1 MNWLFFSIATAL
13 LWGTAE
19 LFYKKGAQPD
29 EKYSHLKISVWVG
42 VVMGAHAIY
51 TLLTQDIGYN
61 PANLLIYLPVS
72 LFYIFSMT
80 FSYFGM
86 RFLEES
92 ISDPIENTAG
102 VICVL
107 LFAIFMGDEFSALTW
122 IAVAVITLGVVGV
135 SYIENRGETPRKK
148 LLGKKLAI
156 VAFCMPFVYAL
167 LDAFGTFL
175 DDAFFLVEDIAN
187 APFVDVTEETI
198 EAVANPSYELPFAL
212 FALFM
217 GDEFS
222 WLTWLSVGVITVGV
236 VGVSYLEN
244 HGETTR
250 KKNYGK
256 ALAIISFCMPFVY
269 ALLDAFGTFLDD
281 AFFLIEDVA
290 SSPLV
295 DVTEETIEAVANTSY
310 ELTFALFALCLFI
323 FMKSKK
329 VKFGSVPQHK
339 DKILAAVFETAGQ
352 FTYVYALGG
361 VDAVAAPIL
370 SSVCVVSLLL
380 SRIFLKEKLS
390 WKTYA
395 FIAVV
400 IVGIL
405 LLAVSEEL

>member
-19 LFYKKGAQPD
+19 LFYKKGAQPN
-29 EKYSHLKISVWVG
+29 EKYSHLKICVWVG

-61 PANLLIYLPVS
+61 PVNLLIYLPVS
-72 LFYIFSMT
+72 LFYIVSMA

-102 VICVL
+102 VICAL
-107 LFAIFMGDEFSALTW
+107 LFVIFLQEEISALTW
-122 IAVAVITLGVVGV
+122 VAIGIITVGVLGV
-135 SYIENRGETPRKK
+135 SFLENRGETQRKK
-148 LLGKKLAI
+148 TYGKTLAI

-167 LDAFGTFL
+167 LDAVGTFL
-175 DDAFFLVEDIAN
+175 DDAFFLVEDIAS
-187 APFVDVTEETI
+187 APF
-198 EAVANPSYELPFAL
+198 
-212 FALFM
+212 
-217 GDEFS
+217 
-222 WLTWLSVGVITVGV
+222 
-236 VGVSYLEN
+236 
-244 HGETTR
+244 
-250 KKNYGK
+250 
-256 ALAIISFCMPFVY
+256 
-269 ALLDAFGTFLDD
+269 
-281 AFFLIEDVA
+281 
-290 SSPLV
+290 V

-310 ELTFALFALCLFI
+310 ELTFALFALGLFI
-323 FMKSKK
+323 FMKAKK
-329 VKFGSVPQHK
+329 VKFGPVPQHK

-380 SRIFLKEKLS
+380 SRIFLKEKLN
-390 WKTYA
+390 WKTYV

-400 IVGIL
+400 IFGIL
-405 LLAVSEEL
+405 LMAVAEEL

>member
-1 MNWLFFSIATAL
+1 MSWLFFSVATAV

-19 LFYKKGAQPD
+19 LFYKKGALPN
-29 EKYSHLKISVWVG
+29 ERYSHLKICVWVG
-42 VVMGAHAIY
+42 VVMGAHALF

-61 PANLLIYLPVS
+61 PVNLLIYLPVS
-72 LFYIFSMT
+72 AFYIISMA

-102 VICVL
+102 VICTL
-107 LFAIFMGDEFSALTW
+107 LFVIFLKEEISSLTW
-122 IAVAVITLGVVGV
+122 VAIGIITIGVLGV
-135 SYIENRGETPRKK
+135 SFLENHGETVRKK
-148 LLGKKLAI
+148 TYGKVLAL
-156 VAFCMPFVYAL
+156 VAFIMPFLYAL
-167 LDAFGTFL
+167 LDAVGTFL

-198 EAVANPSYELPFAL
+198 EAVAN
-212 FALFM
+212 
-217 GDEFS
+217 
-222 WLTWLSVGVITVGV
+222 
-236 VGVSYLEN
+236 
-244 HGETTR
+244 
-250 KKNYGK
+250 
-256 ALAIISFCMPFVY
+256 
-269 ALLDAFGTFLDD
+269 
-281 AFFLIEDVA
+281 
-290 SSPLV
+290 
-295 DVTEETIEAVANTSY
+295 TSY
-310 ELTFALFALCLFI
+310 ELTFAMFALGLFI

-329 VKFGSVPQHK
+329 VKFGPVPQHK

-361 VDAVAAPIL
+361 VDAIAAPIL

-400 IVGIL
+400 IFGIL
-405 LLAVSEEL
+405 LLAVAEEL

>member
-1 MNWLFFSIATAL
+1 MSWLFFSIATAL

-19 LFYKKGAQPD
+19 LFYKKGARPD
-29 EKYSHLKISVWVG
+29 EKYSHLKICVWVG
-42 VVMGAHAIY
+42 VIMGAHAIF

-61 PANLLIYLPVS
+61 PVNLLVYAPVS
-72 LFYIFSMT
+72 LFYIISMA

-107 LFAIFMGDEFSALTW
+107 LFALFMGDEFSMLTW
-122 IAVAVITLGVVGV
+122 IAVGVITVGVVGV
-135 SYIENRGETPRKK
+135 SYLENSGATTRKK
-148 LLGKKLAI
+148 TYGKTLAI
-156 VAFCMPFVYAL
+156 VSFIMPFLYAL

-175 DDAFFLVEDIAN
+175 DDAFFLVEDISA
-187 APFVDVTEETI
+187 T
-198 EAVANPSYELPFAL
+198 
-212 FALFM
+212 
-217 GDEFS
+217 
-222 WLTWLSVGVITVGV
+222 
-236 VGVSYLEN
+236 
-244 HGETTR
+244 
-250 KKNYGK
+250 
-256 ALAIISFCMPFVY
+256 
-269 ALLDAFGTFLDD
+269 
-281 AFFLIEDVA
+281 
-290 SSPLV
+290 PLV

-310 ELTFALFALCLFI
+310 ELTFALFALFLFL
-323 FMKSKK
+323 FMKAKK
-329 VKFGSVPQHK
+329 VKFGPVPQHK

-395 FIAVV
+395 CITVV

-405 LLAVSEEL
+405 LLAVAEEL

>member
-1 MNWLFFSIATAL
+1 MSWLFFSVATAL

-42 VVMGAHAIY
+42 VVMGIHAVY
-51 TLLTQDIGYN
+51 TLLTQNIGFN
-61 PANLLIYLPVS
+61 PVNILIYLPVS

-107 LFAIFMGDEFSALTW
+107 LFAIFMGDEFSLLTW
-122 IAVAVITLGVVGV
+122 IAVVVITVGVVGV
-135 SYIENRGETPRKK
+135 SFLENKGETPRKK
-148 LLGKKLAI
+148 KLGKKLAI
-156 VAFCMPFVYAL
+156 VAFCMPFVYAF

-175 DDAFFLVEDIAN
+175 DDAFFLVEDIAD
-187 APFVDVTEETI
+187 APF
-198 EAVANPSYELPFAL
+198 
-212 FALFM
+212 
-217 GDEFS
+217 
-222 WLTWLSVGVITVGV
+222 
-236 VGVSYLEN
+236 
-244 HGETTR
+244 
-250 KKNYGK
+250 
-256 ALAIISFCMPFVY
+256 
-269 ALLDAFGTFLDD
+269 
-281 AFFLIEDVA
+281 
-290 SSPLV
+290 V

-310 ELTFALFALCLFI
+310 ELTFALFALALFI
-323 FMKSKK
+323 FMKARK
-329 VKFGSVPQHK
+329 VKFGPVKQHK

-395 FIAVV
+395 FITVV

-405 LLAVSEEL
+405 LLAVAEEL

>member
-1 MNWLFFSIATAL
+1 MSWLFFSIATAL

-19 LFYKKGAQPD
+19 LFYKKGALPN
-29 EKYSHLKISVWVG
+29 EKYSHLKICVWVG
-42 VVMGAHAIY
+42 VVMGAHALF

-61 PANLLIYLPVS
+61 PVNLLVYLPVS
-72 LFYIFSMT
+72 LFYIISMA

-107 LFAIFMGDEFSALTW
+107 LFAIFMGDEFSLLTW
-122 IAVAVITLGVVGV
+122 IAVGVITVGVVGV
-135 SYIENRGETPRKK
+135 SYLENRGETPRKK
-148 LLGKKLAI
+148 NYGKTLAVI
-156 VAFCMPFVYAL
+156 SFIMPFLYAL

-175 DDAFFLVEDIAN
+175 DDAFFLVEDISA
-187 APFVDVTEETI
+187 T
-198 EAVANPSYELPFAL
+198 
-212 FALFM
+212 
-217 GDEFS
+217 
-222 WLTWLSVGVITVGV
+222 
-236 VGVSYLEN
+236 
-244 HGETTR
+244 
-250 KKNYGK
+250 
-256 ALAIISFCMPFVY
+256 
-269 ALLDAFGTFLDD
+269 
-281 AFFLIEDVA
+281 
-290 SSPLV
+290 PLV

-310 ELTFALFALCLFI
+310 ELTFAFFALCLFI
-323 FMKSKK
+323 FMKAKK
-329 VKFGSVPQHK
+329 VKFGPVPQHK

-395 FIAVV
+395 FITVV
-400 IVGIL
+400 IIGIL
-405 LLAVSEEL
+405 LLAVAEEL

>member
-1 MNWLFFSIATAL
+1 MSWLFFSIATAV
-13 LWGTAE
+13 LWGVAE
-19 LFYKKGAQPD
+19 LFYKKGALPN
-29 EKYSHLKISVWVG
+29 EKYSHLKICVWVG
-42 VVMGAHAIY
+42 IVMGAHAIF
-51 TLLTQDIGYN
+51 TLLTQNINYN
-61 PANLLIYLPVS
+61 PINILHSLPVS
-72 LFYIFSMT
+72 LFYIISMA

-107 LFAIFMGDEFSALTW
+107 LFA
-122 IAVAVITLGVVGV
+122 
-135 SYIENRGETPRKK
+135 
-148 LLGKKLAI
+148 
-156 VAFCMPFVYAL
+156 
-167 LDAFGTFL
+167 
-175 DDAFFLVEDIAN
+175 
-187 APFVDVTEETI
+187 
-198 EAVANPSYELPFAL
+198 
-212 FALFM
+212 LFM

-222 WLTWLSVGVITVGV
+222 WLTWLAVGVIAIGVIGVG
-236 VGVSYLEN
+236 YLEN

-250 KKNYGK
+250 KKRIGK
-256 ALAIISFCMPFVY
+256 KLAIIAFCMPFVY

-310 ELTFALFALCLFI
+310 ELTFALFALGIFI
-323 FMKSKK
+323 FLKSKK
-329 VKFGSVPQHK
+329 VKFGAIPQHK

-380 SRIFLKEKLS
+380 SRIILKEKLS

-395 FIAVV
+395 FITIV
-400 IVGIL
+400 IIGIL

>member
-19 LFYKKGAQPD
+19 LFYKKGARPD

-42 VVMGAHAIY
+42 VVMGIHAVY
-51 TLLTQDIGYN
+51 TLLTQDINYN
-61 PANLLIYLPVS
+61 PVNLIVYLPVS

-122 IAVAVITLGVVGV
+122 IAVAVIAVGVVGV
-135 SYIENRGETPRKK
+135 SYLENKGETVRKK
-148 LLGKKLAI
+148 TYGKKLAV
-156 VAFCMPFVYAL
+156 VAFIMPFLYAL

-175 DDAFFLVEDIAN
+175 DDAFFLVEDIAA
-187 APFVDVTEETI
+187 APFVDVTEET
-198 EAVANPSYELPFAL
+198 
-212 FALFM
+212 M
-217 GDEFS
+217 
-222 WLTWLSVGVITVGV
+222 
-236 VGVSYLEN
+236 
-244 HGETTR
+244 
-250 KKNYGK
+250 
-256 ALAIISFCMPFVY
+256 
-269 ALLDAFGTFLDD
+269 
-281 AFFLIEDVA
+281 
-290 SSPLV
+290 
-295 DVTEETIEAVANTSY
+295 EAVANTSY
-310 ELTFALFALCLFI
+310 ELTFALFALILFI
-323 FMKSKK
+323 FMKSKG
-329 VKFGSVPQHK
+329 VKFGPVPQHK

-352 FTYVYALGG
+352 FTYVYALG
-361 VDAVAAPIL
+361 VADAIAAPII

-405 LLAVSEEL
+405 LLAVAEEL